1 MNRDAVPLVDRI
13 AFAAIVVAA
22 SARVL
27 IAFSPTLIFDMDPA
41 IDASPFIGAT
51 PAESVLL
58 DALAFGSAAW
68 LLLRRML
75 SANTIGWNWI
85 VIALACIPAIMVALF
100 HGVRDAEQLWRGSTW
115 VAGIAIAL
123 ALTAQNGGMSAT
135 FLRRMIVASLAGI
148 AVVLCV
154 RGVAQL
160 TSEHISNVQYYTANR
175 DAFLRSQGWLPNS
188 PQTLSYERRL
198 FQNEAT
204 GWLGFANVF
213 ATVAAGS
220 AVLMANIAIGR
231 GVIAARS
238 WLWFCTV
245 LCAGLVIT
253 SGSKGGVSALALGL
267 VVSIVARRWSALA
280 RPLLVALPII
290 AVCGIILRGMI
301 GLQWGEQSLLFRWY
315 YIVGAVKTVL
325 SSPWIGVGP
334 AGFQSSFVQFRPIEC
349 VEEVVSAHGAFA
361 DWMIAFGL
369 AGFGLVLLQLILAW
383 WSAPNSPAKSCIASE
398 ELRSTPMVGVVELSI
413 AAVVLSSI
421 VSIVF
426 EAPTLD
432 SMGYVWRFAGLA
444 AGSVTTWAVVKIMD
458 TGKVSA
464 DRAVAIGLCGIAAVV
479 LTHGQIDMVFW
490 LPGSALWAWLVLGIA
505 AWWNRSD
512 SDVDALAKNSGE
524 RNLRISVNRI
534 ALAAFALFFLL
545 AALGMFFIVSPAFVR
560 QDQIAL
566 QAAIHLNEEAQKG
579 SSVLLAN
586 ARAETGESLFR
597 ASQIWP
603 QRTVYALRAAEQWQA
618 AASCDPLPNE
628 AGSWLRSGR
637 ESAQSVE
644 VFWSC
649 QFAARLLISTIA
661 IREAEISTGSWEAAR
676 DALRRLLALNP
687 RHSESWLRLAEV
699 LKQLGDGPGAHAAL
713 QTALEVNE
721 TFSLD
726 PLRQF
731 SAERRAWI
739 ENQMLEVK

>member
-13 AFAAIVVAA
+13 AFGAIVVAA

-27 IAFSPTLIFDMDPA
+27 IAFSPMLIFDMDPA

-58 DALAFGSAAW
+58 DALAFGSASW

-85 VIALACIPAIMVALF
+85 LIALACIPAIMVALF
-100 HGVRDAEQLWRGSTW
+100 HGAMDAEQLWRGSTW

-231 GVIAARS
+231 GVVAARS
-238 WLWFCTV
+238 WLWFCTI

-267 VVSIVARRWSALA
+267 VVSIVAGRWSALA
-280 RPLLVALPII
+280 RPLLVAMPII
-290 AVCGIILRGMI
+290 AICGIILRGMI
-301 GLQWGEQSLLFRWY
+301 GLQWSEQSLLFRWY
-315 YIVGAVKTVL
+315 YFVGAIKTLL

-369 AGFGLVLLQLILAW
+369 AGCGLVLLQLILAW
-383 WSAPNSPAKSCIASE
+383 CSAPNFPAKSEISSE
-398 ELRSTPMVGVVELSI
+398 ESRSTPMVGVVELSI
-413 AAVVLSSI
+413 AVVVLSSI

-512 SDVDALAKNSGE
+512 SDADALAKNSGE
-524 RNLRISVNRI
+524 MNQRVGVNRI

-545 AALGMFFIVSPAFVR
+545 GALAMVFVVSPAFVR

-566 QAAIHLNEEAQKG
+566 QAAIHLNDEAQKG
-579 SSVLLAN
+579 SSDLLAN
-586 ARAETGESLFR
+586 ARAQAGESLFR
-597 ASQIWP
+597 VSQIWP
-603 QRTVYALRAAEQWQA
+603 LRTVYALRAAEQWQA

-644 VFWSC
+644 AIRSC

-661 IREAEISTGSWEAAR
+661 MREAEISSGSWEAAR
-676 DALRRLLALNP
+676 DALRRLLAMNP

-731 SAERRAWI
+731 SAERRTWI

>member
-58 DALAFGSAAW
+58 DALAFGSASW

-85 VIALACIPAIMVALF
+85 LIALACIPAIMVALF
-100 HGVRDAEQLWRGSTW
+100 HGAMDAEQLWRGSTW

-231 GVIAARS
+231 GVVAARS

-301 GLQWGEQSLLFRWY
+301 GLHWGEQSLLFRWY
-315 YIVGAVKTVL
+315 YFVGALKTLL

-383 WSAPNSPAKSCIASE
+383 WSAPHSLAKSCVASE
-398 ELRSTPMVGVVELSI
+398 ELRSTPIVGVVELSI

-421 VSIVF
+421 ISIVF

-432 SMGYVWRFAGLA
+432 SM
-444 AGSVTTWAVVKIMD
+444 
-458 TGKVSA
+458 
-464 DRAVAIGLCGIAAVV
+464 
-479 LTHGQIDMVFW
+479 
-490 LPGSALWAWLVLGIA
+490 
-505 AWWNRSD
+505 
-512 SDVDALAKNSGE
+512 
-524 RNLRISVNRI
+524 
-534 ALAAFALFFLL
+534 
-545 AALGMFFIVSPAFVR
+545 
-560 QDQIAL
+560 
-566 QAAIHLNEEAQKG
+566 
-579 SSVLLAN
+579 
-586 ARAETGESLFR
+586 
-597 ASQIWP
+597 
-603 QRTVYALRAAEQWQA
+603 
-618 AASCDPLPNE
+618 
-628 AGSWLRSGR
+628 
-637 ESAQSVE
+637 
-644 VFWSC
+644 
-649 QFAARLLISTIA
+649 
-661 IREAEISTGSWEAAR
+661 
-676 DALRRLLALNP
+676 
-687 RHSESWLRLAEV
+687 
-699 LKQLGDGPGAHAAL
+699 
-713 QTALEVNE
+713 
-721 TFSLD
+721 
-726 PLRQF
+726 
-731 SAERRAWI
+731 
-739 ENQMLEVK
+739 

>member
-13 AFAAIVVAA
+13 AFGAIVVVVG
-22 SARVL
+22 ARVM
-27 IAFSPTLIFDMDPA
+27 IAFSSMLIFDMDPA

-51 PAESVLL
+51 PADSLLL
-58 DALAFGSAAW
+58 DALAFGSASW

-75 SANTIGWNWI
+75 SKRTIAWSWI
-85 VIALACIPAIMVALF
+85 LIALACLPAMALTF
-100 HGVRDAEQLWRGSTW
+100 SHGATDAEQLWRGSTW
-115 VAGIAIAL
+115 VGGIAIAL
-123 ALTAQNGGMSAT
+123 ALIAQNGESSAT

-148 AVVLCV
+148 AVVMCV

-175 DAFLRSQGWLPNS
+175 EAFLRSQGWLPNS

-204 GWLGFANVF
+204 GWFGFSNVF

-231 GVIAARS
+231 GVVAARS
-238 WLWFCTV
+238 WLWFCTF

-267 VVSIVARRWSALA
+267 VVSVVARRWSALA

-290 AVCGIILRGMI
+290 AIGGIILRGMI

-315 YIVGAVKTVL
+315 YMIGGVKTL
-325 SSPWIGVGP
+325 FSSPWIGVGP
-334 AGFQSSFVQFRPIEC
+334 AGFQSSFVQFRPIES

-369 AGFGLVLLQLILAW
+369 AGFGLVVLQLILAW
-383 WSAPNSPAKSCIASE
+383 WSAPQSPAKSGISSE
-398 ELRSTPMVGVVELSI
+398 ESRSTPMMGVVELSI
-413 AAVVLSSI
+413 ATVVLSSI
-421 VSIVF
+421 ISIAF

-444 AGSVTTWAVVKIMD
+444 AGSFTAWAVVKIMD
-458 TGKVSA
+458 TGEISA
-464 DRAVAIGLCGIAAVV
+464 DRAVAIGLCGLAAVV

-490 LPGSALWAWLVLGIA
+490 LPGSALWAWLILGVA
-505 AWWNRSD
+505 SWWNRSD
-512 SDVDALAKNSGE
+512 LEIDALAKIPAQAMSSMG
-524 RNLRISVNRI
+524 VKRI
-534 ALAAFALFFLL
+534 ALAGFALLFLVI
-545 AALGMFFIVSPAFVR
+545 ALGLVFIVSPALVR

-566 QAAIHLNEEAQKG
+566 QAATRLHEEALKG
-579 SSVLLAN
+579 SSELLAD
-586 ARAETGESLFR
+586 ARAQAGESLFS

-618 AASCDPLPNE
+618 AASCDPLPND
-628 AGSWLRSGR
+628 AGKWLRSGR

-644 VFWSC
+644 EFASS
-649 QFAARLLISTIA
+649 QFAARVLISTIA
-661 IREAEISTGSWEAAR
+661 MRESEISSGSWEAAR
-676 DALRRLLALNP
+676 DALRKLLAMNP
-687 RHSESWLRLAEV
+687 RHTESWLRLAEV
-699 LKQLGDGPGAHAAL
+699 LKQLGDRPGAHAAL
-713 QTALEVNE
+713 QVALEVNE

-731 SAERRAWI
+731 STDRRAWI
-739 ENQMLEVK
+739 EKEMLELK

>member
-1 MNRDAVPLVDRI
+1 MNQDAVPLVDRI
-13 AFAAIVVAA
+13 AFGAIVVAVG
-22 SARVL
+22 ARVM
-27 IAFSPTLIFDMDPA
+27 IAFSSMLIFDMDPA

-51 PAESVLL
+51 PAESLLL
-58 DALAFGSAAW
+58 DALAFGSASW
-68 LLLRRML
+68 LLVRRML
-75 SANTIGWNWI
+75 SEKTIDWSW
-85 VIALACIPAIMVALF
+85 VLIAFACIPAIILALI
-100 HGVRDAEQLWRGSTW
+100 HGATDAEQLWRGSTW

-123 ALTAQNGGMSAT
+123 ALIAQNGGSSAT

-148 AVVLCV
+148 AVVMCV

-204 GWLGFANVF
+204 GWFGFSNVF

-231 GVIAARS
+231 GVVAARS
-238 WLWFCTV
+238 WLWFCTF
-245 LCAGLVIT
+245 LCAGLVIA

-267 VVSIVARRWSALA
+267 VVTVVARRWSALA

-290 AVCGIILRGMI
+290 AIGGVILRGII

-315 YIVGAVKTVL
+315 YLIGAVKTL
-325 SSPWIGVGP
+325 FSSPWLGVGP
-334 AGFQSSFVQFRPIEC
+334 AGFQSSFVQFRPVEC

-369 AGFGLVLLQLILAW
+369 AGFGLVVTQLILAW
-383 WSAPNSPAKSCIASE
+383 RSAPQSSAKSKSAVE
-398 ELRSTPMVGVVELSI
+398 ESRSTPMVGVVELSI
-413 AAVVLSSI
+413 AVVVLSSI
-421 VSIVF
+421 ISIVF

-458 TGKVSA
+458 TGKISA

-490 LPGSALWAWLVLGIA
+490 LPGSALWAWLVLGVA

-512 SDVDALAKNSGE
+512 SDVDALAKIPARRMPRME
-524 RNLRISVNRI
+524 LKRI
-534 ALAAFALFFLL
+534 ALAGFALFFLVL
-545 AALGMFFIVSPAFVR
+545 ALGIVFAVSPALVR
-560 QDQIAL
+560 QDQLAM
-566 QAAIHLNEEAQKG
+566 QAANHLNEEAQKG
-579 SSVLLAN
+579 SNELLAA
-586 ARAETGESLFR
+586 ARAQAGESLLS

-603 QRTVYALRAAEQWQA
+603 RRTVYALRAAEQLQA
-618 AASCDPLPNE
+618 AASCDPLPTE

-637 ESAQSVE
+637 ESAQSLDE
-644 VFWSC
+644 IGSC

-661 IREAEISTGSWEAAR
+661 MREAEISGGSWEAAR
-676 DALRRLLALNP
+676 DALRRLLAMNP

-699 LKQLGDGPGAHAAL
+699 LKHLGDGPGAHAAL
-713 QTALEVNE
+713 QSALEADE

-731 SAERRAWI
+731 SADRRVWI
-739 ENQMLEVK
+739 QKQMFELK